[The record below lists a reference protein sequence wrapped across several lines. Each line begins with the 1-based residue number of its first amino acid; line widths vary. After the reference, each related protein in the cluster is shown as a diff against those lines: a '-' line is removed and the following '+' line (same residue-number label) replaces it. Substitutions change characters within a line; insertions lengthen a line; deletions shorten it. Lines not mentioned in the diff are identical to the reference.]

1 MKVSLSWL
9 KEYVPIHLSVSD
21 LADALTMAG
30 LEVEAVEDRYACLET
45 VVVGRV
51 VEVLP
56 HPNADRLKL
65 CRVEDGNGVAR
76 VVCGAPNVVT
86 GMNAPLARVGTLLS
100 NGTLLERSVIRGEV
114 SEGMLCSEVELGLG
128 PDGSGIMT
136 LDGDFQP
143 GVSLKAA
150 LQLSDFTFEIGLT
163 PNRPDC
169 LSMMGVAREIAAI
182 QGVDVNPPVFSLP
195 DTEGDIGAFT
205 SVGIDAPEHCPRYAA
220 RLLDR
225 ITVAPS
231 PHWLQDRLRS
241 VGVRPINNLV
251 DVTNFVM
258 LESGQPL
265 HAFDFDNLAGHR
277 IVVRTAGEGEPFTTL
292 DQKPR
297 RLSEQMLMICDGEKP
312 VAVGGVMGGLNSE
325 IEAST
330 TRVLIES
337 ACFDPISIR
346 KTSKALGLNTDAS
359 HRFERGVDP
368 DGTLFALDRAAGLM
382 AELGQGRLV
391 GGTIDEDSRTA
402 ETLVL
407 HLSVAATN
415 NLLGTELDRDDVAAL
430 LERIA
435 FTVTAV
441 GEDDLEVRVPS
452 FRVDVSRPCDLM
464 EEVARLSGY
473 NQIPTTF
480 PALPAQ
486 GTIPSP
492 FMVRRNKVRE
502 ILSGFGFS
510 ETINYSFISP
520 DSCDRIGLAENDPRR
535 CHVALIN
542 PISEEQAVMRTTL
555 VPGMLETAQ
564 RNISRQQNHLRLFEI
579 GKIFLP
585 QTDAPLPIEKEM
597 LVGLWTGPRVK
608 SAWHTQETACDFFDI
623 KGAVEGMALALGIS
637 GCSFTALPDD
647 QCCYTRAGHTAQ
659 ILYDGRMLGLVGEVD
674 TPVVNAYSLK
684 QPTFIFELDLEMLG
698 QLLPGETQ
706 MSPIPRFPSTTRDI
720 TVIVDRDVESSR
732 LLDVVIHFG
741 EELVADLYLFDVFSG
756 DPIPAGKKSVS
767 FRVVYRSD
775 QRTLEDDTVNEIH
788 HHLTHRLIT
797 EFGAALPT

>member
-9 KEYVPIHLSVSD
+9 EEYVPIHLPVSD

-30 LEVEAVEDRYACLET
+30 LEVEAVEDRYAYLET
-45 VVVGRV
+45 VAVGRV
-51 VEVLP
+51 VEVMP

-65 CRVEDGNGVAR
+65 CRVDGGNGVVP
-76 VVCGAPNVVT
+76 VVCGAPNVVA
-86 GMNAPLARVGTLLS
+86 GMNAPLACVGTLLP

-114 SEGMLCSEVELGLG
+114 SEGMLCSELELGLG
-128 PDGSGIMT
+128 PDGSGIMA

-182 QGVDVNPPVFSLP
+182 EGVDLNLPVFSLP
-195 DTEGDIGAFT
+195 DTEGDIGDFA
-205 SVGIDAPEHCPRYAA
+205 SVSIDAPEHCPRYAA
-220 RLLDR
+220 RLLDH
-225 ITVAPS
+225 ISVAPS

-258 LESGQPL
+258 LETGQPL

-292 DQKPR
+292 DQKDR
-297 RLSEQMLMICDGEKP
+297 RLSEHMLMICDGEKP

-391 GGTIDEDSRTA
+391 GGTIDEDFRTA

-407 HLSVAATN
+407 RLSVPATN
-415 NLLGTELDRDDVAAL
+415 NLLGTELDRNDVAVL
-430 LERIA
+430 LERVS
-435 FTVTAV
+435 FTVKAV
-441 GEDDLEVRVPS
+441 DEDDLEVRVPS
-452 FRVDVSRPCDLM
+452 FRVDVTRPCDLM

-480 PALPAQ
+480 PALPAT
-486 GTIPSP
+486 GTSLSP
-492 FMVRRNKVRE
+492 VMVRRNKVRD

-510 ETINYSFISP
+510 ETINYSFISAE
-520 DSCDRIGLAENDPRR
+520 SCDRIGMAENDPRR
-535 CHVALIN
+535 RHVALIN

-564 RNISRQQNHLRLFEI
+564 RNISRQQNGLRLFEV
-579 GKIFLP
+579 GKVFLP
-585 QTDAPLPIEKEM
+585 QPDALLPIEKEM
-597 LVGLWTGPRVK
+597 LAGLWTGPRVK
-608 SAWHTQETACDFFDI
+608 SAWHTQEAACDFFDI
-623 KGAVEGMALALGIS
+623 KGAVEGLALALGIS
-637 GCSFTALPDD
+637 ELSFTALPDD
-647 QCCYTRAGHTAQ
+647 QCCYTRAGHAAQ
-659 ILYDGRMLGLVGEVD
+659 ILCPERMLGIVGEVD
-674 TPVVNAYSLK
+674 TQVVNAYSIK

-698 QLLPGETQ
+698 QVWPGDTQ
-706 MSPIPRFPSTTRDI
+706 MAPIPRFPSTTRDI
-720 TVIVDRDVESSR
+720 TVIVDQDIESGR
-732 LLDVVIHFG
+732 MLDAVIHFG
-741 EELVADLYLFDVFSG
+741 EKLVEDLYLFDVFSG

-775 QRTLEDDTVNEIH
+775 QRTLEDDTVNGIH